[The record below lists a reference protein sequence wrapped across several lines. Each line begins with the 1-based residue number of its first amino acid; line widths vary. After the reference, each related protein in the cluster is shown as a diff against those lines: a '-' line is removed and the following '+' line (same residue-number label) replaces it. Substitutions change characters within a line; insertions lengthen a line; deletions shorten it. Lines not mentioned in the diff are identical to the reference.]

1 MLLLYQ
7 ICFTFVNKHIKVI
20 LYYMNN
26 TSSFGG
32 NPCDNFVPFKPVNE
46 PYLDSRTVKDI
57 FIFLSLERCCWTP
70 GTGTHIGGP
79 DGQST
84 MSLIFWVRT
93 AALLLRLQ
101 TGDHAKS
108 EASWMR
114 GNCNNMWTCECVDFF
129 MISKGWHLN
138 LHWECFALEKKLN
151 NPFHPH
157 TTVGLFFWVAYSLS
171 CFISCHHSHFLCVS
185 CA

>member
-26 TSSFGG
+26 TSCFGG

-129 MISKGWHLN
+129 MISKGWHETYTGCVLLWKKN
-138 LHWECFALEKKLN
+138 WITLFTRILRFVCFFELLI
-151 NPFHPH
+151 PYVVLYLVIIL
-157 TTVGLFFWVAYSLS
+157 TFFV
-171 CFISCHHSHFLCVS
+171 
-185 CA
+185 